1 MKDEDYIERHER
13 VLLSALGKSWLWRA
27 SRLII
32 GVIPPVGALVMLAHC
47 SLLTLGYRAK
57 LTEWIFDCSLFGFV
71 AWIIVSLAYGFCWVH
86 RAFITYGVMISFCI
100 DFQRS
105 FGFGILREPLHIAMV
120 ALGVLLFYIFI
131 KKKAWNEFYNRNIN
145 HLSEK

>member
-13 VLLSALGKSWLWRA
+13 VFLAILGKSLLWKS
-27 SRLII
+27 SRVVI
-32 GVIPPVGALVMLAHC
+32 GIIPPIGSLVMLLHC
-47 SLLTLGYRAK
+47 SLLSLGIKVK

-71 AWIIVSLAYGFCWVH
+71 AWIVVSLAYGFCWVH

-100 DFQRS
+100 DFQRTI
-105 FGFGILREPLHIAMV
+105 GFGILREPLHLAMV

-131 KKKAWNEFYNRNIN
+131 KKKAWKEFYNRNIN
-145 HLSEK
+145 HLNQ